1 MNLQKLIIGN
11 HLWFGRDTN
20 DNFIYQV
27 GTVAV
32 TNGSATVN
40 GTGTTF
46 TGTAPGTKLSIGGR
60 TVSVASV
67 TSATVLVL
75 TSVWYG
81 PTGATLPWWKNVANS
96 IDVNTQPATEGAW
109 ISVGDIEDANFN
121 PTRDEVEVFSPSPGH
136 YVMSEKLTKFSRLS
150 VEFTLQDMS
159 ELFFEMLMSARGP
172 IGSGSSGGPYSPYT
186 ATGVIRGWFRCAQ
199 FGQDDAQNNIFVA
212 WGRATAQ
219 ATRFGNDIAKGKIS
233 FELLANPLNSGTMS
247 LEA

>member
-1 MNLQKLIIGN
+1 MNLEKLIIGN
-11 HLWFGRDTN
+11 HLWFGRTTE

-32 TNGSATVN
+32 TNGSAGVV

-46 TGTAPGTKLSIGGR
+46 TGITAGTRLSIGGR
-60 TVSVASV
+60 TVTVTSVAD
-67 TSATVLVL
+67 ATHLTL

-81 PTGATLPWWKNVANS
+81 PTGSTLPWWKNVANS
-96 IDVNTQPATEGAW
+96 IDENTQPASEGAW

-199 FGQDDAQNNIFVA
+199 FGQDDAQNNIFIA

>member
-11 HLWFGRDTN
+11 HLWFARTTE

-27 GTVAV
+27 GTVAL
-32 TNGSATVN
+32 TNGAAGLT

-46 TGTAPGTKLSIGGR
+46 TGITPGTKLKIAGR

-67 TSATVLVL
+67 TDATHIVL

-81 PTGATLPWWKNVANS
+81 NTSSGLPWWKNVAVAV
-96 IDVNTQPATEGAW
+96 DFNTPPASEALW
-109 ISVGDIEDANFN
+109 LSVGDIEDANFN

-136 YVMSEKLTKFSRLS
+136 YVMSEKLTKFSRLT
-150 VEFTLQDMS
+150 VEMTLQDMS
-159 ELFFEMLMSARGP
+159 ELFFEMLMSAVGP
-172 IGSGSSGGPYSPYT
+172 IGSGSSGGPYQPYT

-199 FGQDDAQNNIFVA
+199 FGQDDAQNNIFTA

-219 ATRFGNDIAKGKIS
+219 AVRFGNDIAKGKVN
-233 FELLANPLNSGTMS
+233 FELLSNPNNTGTLS